1 MVVTTKAKTDF
12 LVNAAKKNNKSSL
25 EASSFLI
32 TAVCLTSLATMGIGM
47 PPNRYLTPRRA
58 KVCKEAAN
66 NSFLSLE
73 VIRQLEDHHCVNFLT
88 NDARLL
94 ALIKNNPGNTLK
106 FYLTSSG
113 LSQRWFYIAIE
124 KLLKTGLIE
133 KLSCETDAR
142 SKVLR

>member
-1 MVVTTKAKTDF
+1 MIVPTKAKTDF
-12 LVNAAKKNNKSSL
+12 LVNTAKKNNKSSL

-58 KVCKEAAN
+58 ELCKEMAN
-66 NSFLSLE
+66 NSILSLE
-73 VIRQLEDHHCVNFLT
+73 VIRQLEDRHCVNFLT
-88 NDARLL
+88 NDGRLL
-94 ALIKNNPGNTLK
+94 ALIKNSPGKTLK

-113 LSQRWFYIAIE
+113 LSQRWFYLAIE
-124 KLLKTGLIE
+124 KLLKAGLIE